1 MLAAA
6 NRRIFTVASIS
17 DVFLPLYWAK
27 KEERVPCLGLSPLCE
42 YKDNT
47 FSLEIGNKRS
57 IAVQY
62 SLKRSKSLGKT
73 KYNLPI
79 PFQINNQTKKIIVAV
94 ATMAA
99 QPFIMCPSIFLSHSV
114 A

>member
-1 MLAAA
+1 MLGEQ
-6 NRRIFTVASIS
+6 
-17 DVFLPLYWAK
+17 
-27 KEERVPCLGLSPLCE
+27 KEEKVPCLGLSPLRE

-47 FSLEIGNKRS
+47 FSLEIGKIRS

-62 SLKRSKSLGKT
+62 RLKRSKSLGKT

-79 PFQINNQTKKIIVAV
+79 PFQINNQTKKIIMAV

>member
-27 KEERVPCLGLSPLCE
+27 KKEKVQCLGLSPLCE

-73 KYNLPI
+73 KYNQPI
-79 PFQINNQTKKIIVAV
+79 PFQINNQTKKIIMAV

-99 QPFIMCPSIFLSHSV
+99 QPFMMCPSIFLSHSV

>member
-47 FSLEIGNKRS
+47 FSLEIGKKTEHCRS
-57 IAVQY
+57 I
-62 SLKRSKSLGKT
+62 SPKT
-73 KYNLPI
+73 I
-79 PFQINNQTKKIIVAV
+79 KIAWKNEV
-94 ATMAA
+94 
-99 QPFIMCPSIFLSHSV
+99 
-114 A
+114 

>member
-1 MLAAA
+1 MLGEQ
-6 NRRIFTVASIS
+6 
-17 DVFLPLYWAK
+17 
-27 KEERVPCLGLSPLCE
+27 KEEKVPCLGLSPLRE

-47 FSLEIGNKRS
+47 LSLEIGNNRS

-99 QPFIMCPSIFLSHSV
+99 QPFMMRPSIFLSHSV
-114 A
+114 E